1 MLLRKTA
8 LERAFELAQSGRC
21 RDLSDVINDL
31 KSERFVTIHIK
42 GATLKKQL
50 QSLIDQAKHSR

>member
-1 MLLRKTA
+1 MHLRKTA

-21 RDLSDVINDL
+21 RDLSDIINDL
-31 KSERFVTIHIK
+31 KSERFDAIHIQ

-50 QSLIDQAKHSR
+50 QLLIDEAKNSA